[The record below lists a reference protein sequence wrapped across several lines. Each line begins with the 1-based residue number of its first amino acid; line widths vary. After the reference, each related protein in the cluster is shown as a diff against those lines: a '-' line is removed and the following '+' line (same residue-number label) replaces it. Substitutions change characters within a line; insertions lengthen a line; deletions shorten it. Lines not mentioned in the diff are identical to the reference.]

1 MSNNNLSRHVA
12 GEAALKANHI
22 LAQRC
27 GCPLTGHHLISH
39 SLFDNLTT
47 ERKQQM
53 RTKKYSCNCLE
64 NIVLLPSSDKSIA
77 KKVACKYQIPWHSSG
92 HTGKKTTENVL
103 VGEDSELYSGKSLE
117 VTTDNDARNTAKRV
131 AMFKSDVSSVKL
143 TNPKGYHRYVFKQF
157 SRTLDKLHCDMS
169 EVTYRQHIHK
179 LSQEICD
186 SLSEFKVV
194 LHNSGA
200 DFAKNGKGCLEA
212 DCYNRK
218 HTSSDWPEIES
229 IKHKFLDKIF
239 DGCHYLKVAANL

>member
-12 GEAALKANHI
+12 GEASLKANHI

-47 ERKQQM
+47 ERKEQM

-64 NIVLLPSSDKSIA
+64 NIVILPSSDKFIA

-92 HTGKKTTENVL
+92 HTGKKTTENV
-103 VGEDSELYSGKSLE
+103 VIGEDSELYSGKSLE
-117 VTTDNDARNTAKRV
+117 MTADHDASNTAKRV

-169 EVTYRQHIHK
+169 EVTYREHIHK

-186 SLSEFKVV
+186 SLSEFKIV

-200 DFAKNGKGCLEA
+200 YFAKNGEGCLEA
-212 DCYNRK
+212 DCNNRE

-229 IKHKFLDKIF
+229 IKNKFLDKIS
-239 DGCHYLKVAANL
+239 GGYHYLKVAANL